1 MRVFCFTLLSGSVS
15 PLYLPLLMNDKK
27 GIVSVA
33 AKHIEAGIKKYK
45 GEPDAGLNKLIHSA
59 GFNYTSYVLCD
70 GRILLVLPDNVGAF
84 LYADKDVLFEALDL
98 GK

>member
-1 MRVFCFTLLSGSVS
+1 MS
-15 PLYLPLLMNDKK
+15 NKK

-45 GEPDAGLNKLIHSA
+45 GEPNTGLNTLIHSA

-84 LYADKDVLFEALDL
+84 LYVDQETLFAALNL
-98 GK
+98 AQ